1 MRMEDQDILPG
12 DVIEVGMYTGKT
24 VTRVELDPGTNII
37 WYKVGG
43 QWITRGN
50 LMTSLSPNAQELLR
64 YTMQEDFVTA
74 EWQEKKAR
82 RMKL

>member
-12 DVIEVGMYTGKT
+12 DIIEVGMYEGKT
-24 VTRVELDPGTNII
+24 VTRVELDPGTNML

-43 QWITRGN
+43 RWITRGN
-50 LMTSLSPNAQELLR
+50 LMLSFRPNAQARE
-64 YTMQEDFVTA
+64 QEDFVTA
-74 EWQEKKAR
+74 EWFEKRVR

>member
-1 MRMEDQDILPG
+1 MRMEDQDVLPG
-12 DVIEVGMYTGKT
+12 DVIKVGMYTGKT

-37 WYKVGG
+37 WYKVDG

-50 LMTSLSPNAQELLR
+50 LMLSFSPSAKEREQVN
-64 YTMQEDFVTA
+64 FVTS
-74 EWQEKKAR
+74 EWFEKRAR

>member
-24 VTRVELDPGTNII
+24 LTRVELDPGTNII

-43 QWITRGN
+43 RWITRGN
-50 LMTSLSPNAQELLR
+50 LLLSFTLIP
-64 YTMQEDFVTA
+64 QEDFVTA
-74 EWQEKKAR
+74 EWCEKKAR